1 MRRSTSIGSTFVA
14 PAAVAAALLGGCIS
28 DQSRQ
33 PAPVLYSTGG
43 RTFGQAG
50 LTFAQRGPQP
60 GSHIPAMWLVGLDGQ
75 EKTIDDV
82 RAARPMVLVTAS
94 ITSNVARR
102 REQDLAALQ
111 ARWGDRVAFVT
122 VYTLEAHPKGDASPY
137 TGTEWVPEQNF
148 ADDVLVRQPTTLTD
162 RMILAREFDAR
173 FGGGATMLVDPMDD
187 IAWRTL
193 GMAPNLGLLVD
204 ADGVIRARQGWFDAA
219 AMDLALD
226 GLMGANVEQR
236 AEADLAQGALASTN

>member
-1 MRRSTSIGSTFVA
+1 MRRFVPTIAVLAIA
-14 PAAVAAALLGGCIS
+14 PSFLAGCIS

-33 PAPVLYSTGG
+33 PAPVLYSTNG

-82 RAARPMVLVTAS
+82 RGNKPMVLVTAS
-94 ITSNVARR
+94 ITSNVTRR

-137 TGTEWVPEQNF
+137 SGTEWVPEQNV
-148 ADDVLVRQPTTLTD
+148 ADEVLVRQPTTLTD
-162 RMILAREFDAR
+162 RMILAREFDTR
-173 FGGGATMLVDPMDD
+173 FGGGSIVLVDPMDD

-193 GMAPNLGLLVD
+193 GMAPNLGLLLD
-204 ADGVIRARQGWFDAA
+204 SDGVIRLRQGWFEPG
-219 AMDLALD
+219 AMDA
-226 GLMGANVEQR
+226 GL
-236 AEADLAQGALASTN
+236 EAMLGTAPAAPAAVASE